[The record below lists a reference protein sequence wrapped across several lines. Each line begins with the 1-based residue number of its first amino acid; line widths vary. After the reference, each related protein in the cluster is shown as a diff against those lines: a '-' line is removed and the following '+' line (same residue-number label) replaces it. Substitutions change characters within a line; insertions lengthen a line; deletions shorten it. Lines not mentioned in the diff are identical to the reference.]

1 MEVTGSYDSLSV
13 ARDAQTIQLLQVV
26 PATLMVYDCMLSLED
41 EVEYIWKTRFSSISV
56 VYLTF
61 QYIGTVYTLFST
73 AEIIANENTTNT
85 LYVALF
91 IARFPIMIFYA
102 FCNHN
107 YQFYPRFPW
116 PRHMGQLFDLLV
128 CPNHS
133 SIAALRSLWWLEES
147 SDHDSLRPG
156 RGGRRHDC
164 VRSTRHKLRRR
175 DPTEPRVQ
183 NQRVP

>member
-1 MEVTGSYDSLSV
+1 
-13 ARDAQTIQLLQVV
+13 
-26 PATLMVYDCMLSLED
+26 
-41 EVEYIWKTRFSSISV
+41 
-56 VYLTF
+56 
-61 QYIGTVYTLFST
+61 
-73 AEIIANENTTNT
+73 
-85 LYVALF
+85 
-91 IARFPIMIFYA
+91 MIFYA

-164 VRSTRHKLRRR
+164 VRRHSSQTPQTRSYLSLESKISEFPNVALKIYVNYSAVIACECSLFSLAVVAAVRRHREKLGPLPASWDGVRRLG
-175 DPTEPRVQ
+175 DIVIQGNVLYFPVVMIYCIVYLVVSLTLPVS
-183 NQRVP
+183 